1 MTLKLVKEIIIIL
14 LMTLATILLLTVV
27 LADFIPS
34 NTYIPQAVSYVPSEE
49 VQQELQK
56 VIEDKENSK
65 VILTREITES
75 DLKTYQRN
83 REYTPGKVNPFS
95 SGSTEGSTEN
105 TSGNGSTTGS
115 GTTTNTT
122 TTTGNTSNN
131 GNSGSTNTT
140 TNSTTTTVTK

>member
-83 REYTPGKVNPFS
+83 SEYTPGKVNPFS

-105 TSGNGSTTGS
+105 TSGNGTTTGS

-122 TTTGNTSNN
+122 TTGNTSNN
-131 GNSGSTNTT
+131 SNSGGTNTT
-140 TNSTTTTVTK
+140 NTNTTTTVTK